1 MATNAESLE
10 DFNGVYDIAKY
21 LRDDNGWDKR
31 YQRGWTPQRRQDVL
45 AASGRILSR
54 PEWPERVAA
63 GLDADDDR
71 AFWAADC
78 AAQAL
83 GIDTFDTHWR
93 RLAADSLNGSGWF
106 SVMRLAD
113 EERITRIVALAE
125 QELPLEAIATGPAMT
140 LGLGPEFAAEHA
152 LCLGDP
158 GMVTRGRVGA
168 RWAVLS
174 RRVCGG
180 WGCRRR

>member
-45 AASGRILSR
+45 AASGRTLSR

-93 RLAADSLNGSGWF
+93 RLAADPLNGSGWF
-106 SVMRLAD
+106 RSCGSPTRSGSLASWPWPS
-113 EERITRIVALAE
+113 RSFRSKRSPPV
-125 QELPLEAIATGPAMT
+125 LP
-140 LGLGPEFAAEHA
+140 
-152 LCLGDP
+152 
-158 GMVTRGRVGA
+158 
-168 RWAVLS
+168 
-174 RRVCGG
+174 
-180 WGCRRR
+180 